1 MERAR
6 LLPQQTDCIQFEQVS
21 GTKSL
26 QLTNIR
32 TESIR
37 EIMTTFELYLF
48 QEALVITLRKNVTIN
63 IKADSQQR

>member
-1 MERAR
+1 MESTR
-6 LLPQQTDCIQFEQVS
+6 LLTQQTDCIQFEQGL

-37 EIMTTFELYLF
+37 EIMTIFEL
-48 QEALVITLRKNVTIN
+48 
-63 IKADSQQR
+63 